1 MRAIITGAAN
11 GIGRAV
17 ASLLATADRASLLLT
32 DRDGDGLQTLAD
44 QLSRSA
50 PIETM
55 AGDLTDPGLP
65 DRLVARCVDRFG
77 GIDAIIS
84 NAGAVTGAPLHEL
97 SLQDFDFSFQINTRP
112 TWLLGKAAYPHLAAS
127 RGSIVAT
134 ASMSAEHP
142 TPPLGAYS
150 ASKAALLMLVRQM
163 ALEWGLVGIRANC
176 VSPGPTVTGITAAS
190 YADPD
195 RRAQRASAIPL
206 GKVAEP
212 DDIARAIRFLVQP
225 DAAYISGQ
233 NLVVDGGMG
242 TALMVLSGAGSGLS
256 TKPGA

>member
-17 ASLLATADRASLLLT
+17 ASLLSTVDGAALLLT
-32 DRDGDGLQTLAD
+32 DRDEDGLQKLAD
-44 QLSRSA
+44 ELKRVA
-50 PIETM
+50 PIEVVN
-55 AGDLTDPGLP
+55 GDLTNPELP
-65 DRLVARCVDRFG
+65 CRLVARCVDRFG
-77 GIDAIIS
+77 GIDAVIS

-97 SLQDFDFSFQINTRP
+97 SLHDFDFSFQINTRP
-112 TWLLGKAAYPHLAAS
+112 TWLLGKAAYPYLAAS
-127 RGSIVAT
+127 RGSIIAT

-163 ALEWGLVGIRANC
+163 ALEWGPVGIRANC

-195 RRAQRASAIPL
+195 RLAQRASAIPL
-206 GKVAEP
+206 RKIAES
-212 DDIARAIRFLVQP
+212 DDIARAICFLAQS
-225 DAAYISGQ
+225 DAAYITGQ

-242 TALMVLSGAGSGLS
+242 TALMVLSGAGSGLALL
-256 TKPGA
+256 PG